1 MKKIKVLHSI
11 GRLRTGGA
19 ENVVMNYL
27 RYMNP
32 QKYEHNYLVFDD
44 STGNYENEAKRL
56 GAKIIRIPRPE
67 LGYFDF
73 ISNLYYVLKNY
84 GPYDVIHAHMMFNNG
99 LVLFVGWLL
108 HIPNRISHAHSTGTG
123 KKENFVYKVYMHLMR
138 LGIKFF
144 STTFLAC
151 EEEAGEFLYGKKLF
165 SKKGIIIKNGIN
177 LSKYS
182 YNSIVR
188 KRTKEKLN
196 LENKKIIGHIGRFS
210 PEKNHT
216 FLVKVFFEIQKLQDD
231 TVLLLVGD
239 GKTKKEIEVLV
250 NQMKVEKKVIFLGV
264 RDDVNELLQAI
275 DLLIFPSLYEGLPLT
290 LIEAQA
296 AGLKCIVSNTIS
308 SKVKVTNEIV
318 FLDLNLA
325 PIEWAKTAINAF
337 GYQRKNVDSV
347 IKEAGYSV
355 YMNCKQLESI
365 YGEIH

>member
-1 MKKIKVLHSI
+1 M
-11 GRLRTGGA
+11 
-19 ENVVMNYL
+19 
-27 RYMNP
+27 
-32 QKYEHNYLVFDD
+32 
-44 STGNYENEAKRL
+44 
-56 GAKIIRIPRPE
+56 
-67 LGYFDF
+67 
-73 ISNLYYVLKNY
+73 
-84 GPYDVIHAHMMFNNG
+84 
-99 LVLFVGWLL
+99 
-108 HIPNRISHAHSTGTG
+108 
-123 KKENFVYKVYMHLMR
+123 
-138 LGIKFF
+138 
-144 STTFLAC
+144 
-151 EEEAGEFLYGKKLF
+151 
-165 SKKGIIIKNGIN
+165 
-177 LSKYS
+177 
-182 YNSIVR
+182 
-188 KRTKEKLN
+188 
-196 LENKKIIGHIGRFS
+196 ENKKIIGHIGRFS